1 MKVKVLIEFEAD
13 AFIKRGKANPK
24 DVENIIS
31 DNVDIIELCES
42 NDIFINP
49 NQDSFQVS
57 IDELKNESN

>member
-13 AFIKRGKANPK
+13 ALIKGGTVNPK
-24 DVENIIS
+24 DVETIIS

-42 NDIFINP
+42 DDIFINP

>member
-13 AFIKRGKANPK
+13 AFVKGGKANPK
-24 DVENIIS
+24 DVESIIS

-42 NDIFINP
+42 NDVFINP

>member
-13 AFIKRGKANPK
+13 ALVKTGQVNPK
-24 DVENIIS
+24 DVETIIS

-42 NDIFINP
+42 DDIFINP

-57 IDELKNESN
+57 IDELKNE